1 MELAETQVTNGG
13 VAGSHGGIAEPSM
26 SSALEHLVAGS
37 QGAITKRIDLALL
50 EGQELLSRSFRGVAL
65 VGFGMVL
72 AAGAWFAAATC
83 LVLLATPDATLV
95 VRLAIFGLLNGA
107 GAVGLVALAMRG
119 RRQTRPNGALSDT
132 STESMG
138 VTTSRGKQS

>member
-1 MELAETQVTNGG
+1 MELAETQVARGE
-13 VAGSHGGIAEPSM
+13 VADRHGGAAEPSM
-26 SSALEHLVAGS
+26 SSAVEHLVAGS
-37 QGAITKRIDLALL
+37 QSAITHRIDLALL
-50 EGQELLSRSFRGVAL
+50 EGRELLSRTLRGAML

-83 LVLLATPDATLV
+83 LVLLAAPDASLV

-119 RRQTRPNGALSDT
+119 PRQPAKEG
-132 STESMG
+132 
-138 VTTSRGKQS
+138 SRSGSVHGTA